1 MIDLSYIDNE
11 SNHSGDE
18 GDFKKSS
25 KREDD
30 KNTPLKRRRFYKKA
44 NVEPAPAKKD

>member
-1 MIDLSYIDNE
+1 MIELSYIDNE

-18 GDFKKSS
+18 GEFKKQS

-30 KNTPLKRRRFYKKA
+30 KNATQKKRRFYKK
-44 NVEPAPAKKD
+44 